1 MHEVLGERKP
11 RDRSCARVGRFAF
24 DARGGGLRGSGLGRS
39 GFRIRWQLI
48 AFAAPLLGVLCSIS
62 WQRARPT
69 VRLHSDPG
77 RQYCFESEQ
86 TKFTVQ
92 VTAEVPVTLTISAI
106 DGMDL
111 EVVDHAADSQTI
123 AVRASRWGRYPIR
136 AHVEVFAAGGLLRG
150 TATVDVA
157 DCCVFP
163 IAPPEA
169 TGIPRAELPDRLGTH
184 LTRRVGLG
192 VEFADIRAYVPG
204 DQLRTVNWPVSARR
218 GALHVTER
226 LTDRAADVVVLIDTH
241 AQPLG
246 PATDATDRMARGA
259 VQVVQTAL
267 RQGDR
272 AGVVALGN
280 RRTHWLAVDMGKAQ
294 FYRILDTILDATG
307 GPETGTGT
315 LAPRAAIP
323 NGAIVIAFSTLLD
336 TDFAVAL
343 IDLRKRGHT
352 VVAID
357 MLVDTPFTGEDDP
370 LVARMWALQRSFM
383 HRDMGTIGVDVV
395 SWSPEHT
402 LDQAMLLVPEH
413 RRPVRRRR

>member
-1 MHEVLGERKP
+1 MNESRETEVAPVWAVSPLTRAVAA
-11 RDRSCARVGRFAF
+11 CAAAALAAAVF
-24 DARGGGLRGSGLGRS
+24 GS
-39 GFRIRWQLI
+39 RWQLI

-343 IDLRKRGHT
+343 VDLRKRGHT